1 MIPKKVSIKDIAEA
15 TKLSVSTVSRIL
27 SGKAKQFRISEK
39 SQKRVNEAAEALH
52 YIPNQIAVN
61 LQSGKTRTI
70 ALIIPSLINPF
81 FSRIASIINAELHLL
96 GYSTLIS
103 DSNENT
109 DKERNEIIHI
119 ISRNVEGILIAPC
132 GNSTENLQLIK
143 DNSSYVV
150 CIDRYNE
157 EMNIPFVSSDNYHG
171 AYIATQYLIQNGH
184 TRIACI
190 QGVETS
196 TPNKMRI
203 KGFKAAIKAAG
214 IKNYTITGTD
224 YSVQNGY
231 TETLLMLHSDEK
243 PTAIFALSN
252 TISMGCLKAL
262 KENHCIIPEEMS
274 IIGFDDHPYM
284 DFLSTPLTCVTQPIN
299 DICKIA
305 IRLLFSQLNNQ
316 TLNAEQILLK
326 PSITYRQSVK
336 QIYRNT

>member
-1 MIPKKVSIKDIAEA
+1 MAHKKVSIKDVAEA
-15 TKLSVSTVSRIL
+15 TKLSVSTVSRVL
-27 SGKAKQFRISEK
+27 NGKAKQFRISEK
-39 SQKRVNEAAEALH
+39 SQKKVIEAAEALN

-81 FSRIASIINAELHLL
+81 FSRIASIINNELHLL

-103 DSNENT
+103 DSNESA
-109 DKERNEIIHI
+109 DIERQEITQI
-119 ISRNVEGILIAPC
+119 ISRNVEGILIAPI
-132 GNSTENLQLIK
+132 GDSIDNLSLIE
-143 DNSSYVV
+143 DNNFHVV
-150 CIDRYNE
+150 SIDRYNDS
-157 EMNIPFVSSDNYHG
+157 MNIPFVSSDNYHG
-171 AYIATQYLIQNGH
+171 AYIATQHLIQNGH

-203 KGFKAAIKAAG
+203 KGFQAAIKEAG
-214 IKNYTITGTD
+214 IKDYTIRGTD
-224 YSVQNGY
+224 FSIQNGY
-231 TETLLMLHSDEK
+231 TETLLMLHSNEK

-262 KENHCIIPEEMS
+262 NENHYIIPEDMS

-305 IRLLFSQLNNQ
+305 IRLLFCQLNNQ
-316 TLNAEQILLK
+316 PLEAEQILLK
-326 PSITYRQSVK
+326 PTITYRQSVK
-336 QIYRNT
+336 QI

>member
-1 MIPKKVSIKDIAEA
+1 MTPKKVSIKDIAEA

-27 SGKAKQFRISEK
+27 NGKAKQFRISEK
-39 SQKRVNEAAEALH
+39 SQKKVNETAAALN
-52 YIPNQIAVN
+52 YFPNQIAVN

-70 ALIIPSLINPF
+70 ALISPSLSNPF
-81 FSRIASIINAELHLL
+81 FSRIASIINAELHGL

-103 DSNENT
+103 DTNENP
-109 DKERNEIIHI
+109 DIERNEIIKI
-119 ISRNVEGILIAPC
+119 ISRNVDGILIAPS
-132 GNSTENLQLIK
+132 GDSLDNLQFIE
-143 DNSSYVV
+143 DNCSHVV

-157 EMNIPFVSSDNYHG
+157 DMKIPYVSSDNYHG
-171 AYIATQYLIQNGH
+171 AYIATQHLIQNGH

-196 TPNKMRI
+196 TPNKLRI
-203 KGFKAAIKAAG
+203 KGFKAAIKEAG
-214 IKNYTITGTD
+214 IKDYTITGTD
-224 YSVQNGY
+224 FSVQNGY
-231 TETLLMLHSDEK
+231 TETLLKLHSNEK

-262 KENHCIIPEEMS
+262 KENHNKIPDDMS

-305 IRLLFSQLNNQ
+305 IRLLLRQINYQ
-316 TLNAEQILLK
+316 TLGADQVLLK
-326 PSITYRQSVK
+326 PTITFRQSVK
-336 QIYRNT
+336 QI